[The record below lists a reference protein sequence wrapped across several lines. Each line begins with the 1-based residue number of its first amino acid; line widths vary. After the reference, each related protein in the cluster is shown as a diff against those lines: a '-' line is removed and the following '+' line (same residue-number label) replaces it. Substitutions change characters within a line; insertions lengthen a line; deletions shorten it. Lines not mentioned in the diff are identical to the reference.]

1 MTEGRAQEE
10 TVTQALSGSEQTRE
24 RIIQAAYTV
33 FGNKGYAAATTRAI
47 AAEAGVN
54 EVTLF
59 RHFGSKKNL
68 FKEMVDAFYDFAGLG
83 SIPQRFFTG
92 DLRQDLNMIG
102 SRIVEVLKERKQ
114 IYRLLLSEVEAE
126 SEVRETMVTLPRRV
140 RELLAQYFKTQISQ
154 GTMRPVHPVIAAQ
167 AYMGMFMA
175 FVTYDTI
182 FGESPI
188 PNVSDEEVVA
198 QFVDI
203 FVAGTAN

>member
-1 MTEGRAQEE
+1 MTAERTTEGSDVNELPVAEP
-10 TVTQALSGSEQTRE
+10 TRE

-59 RHFGSKKNL
+59 RHFGNKKNL
-68 FKEMVDAFYDFAGLG
+68 FKAMVDTFYDFSGLS
-83 SIPQRFFTG
+83 SIPQRLLTG
-92 DLRQDLNMIG
+92 DYRQELNMIG
-102 SRIVEVLKERKQ
+102 SRIVAVLKERKQ

-140 RELLAQYFKTQISQ
+140 RQMLAQYFEYQIAQ
-154 GTMRPVHPVIAAQ
+154 GKMRPVHPEIAAQ
-167 AYMGMFMA
+167 AFMSMFMA

-188 PNVSDEEVVA
+188 PDIPVEDIVA
-198 QFVDI
+198 QFVDLFI
-203 FVAGTAN
+203 AGTAN

>member
-1 MTEGRAQEE
+1 MTAELVQGESG
-10 TVTQALSGSEQTRE
+10 TNVLSGAEQTRE

-33 FGNKGYAAATTRAI
+33 FGTKGYAAATTRAI

-68 FKEMVDAFYDFAGLG
+68 FKEMVDAFSDDAGLS
-83 SIPQRFFTG
+83 SIPQRLLTG
-92 DLRQDLNMIG
+92 DFREDLIVIG
-102 SRIVEVLKERKQ
+102 SRIVAVLRERKH

-126 SEVRETMVTLPRRV
+126 PEVRETMITLPRRV
-140 RELLAQYFKTQISQ
+140 RYMLVQYFDYQIAQ
-154 GTMRPVHPVIAAQ
+154 GKMRPEHPAIAAQ
-167 AYMGMFMA
+167 AFMSMFMA

-188 PNVSDEEVVA
+188 PNVPDEDIIA
-198 QFVDI
+198 HFVDI
-203 FVAGTAN
+203 FVAGTAC

>member
-1 MTEGRAQEE
+1 MAAEQAQE
-10 TVTQALSGSEQTRE
+10 TSGANAVSGAEQTRE

-59 RHFGSKKNL
+59 RHFGNKKNL
-68 FKEMVDAFYDFAGLG
+68 FKAMVDTFYDFSGLS
-83 SIPQRFFTG
+83 SIPQRLLTG
-92 DLRQDLNMIG
+92 DYRQELNMIG
-102 SRIVEVLKERKQ
+102 SRIVAVLKERKQ

-140 RELLAQYFKTQISQ
+140 RQMLAQYFEYQNAQ
-154 GTMRPVHPVIAAQ
+154 GKMRPVHPEIAAQ
-167 AYMGMFMA
+167 AFMSMFMA

-188 PNVSDEEVVA
+188 PDIPVEDIVA

-203 FVAGTAN
+203 FIEGTVN

>member
-1 MTEGRAQEE
+1 MTAERTTEGSDVNELPVAEP
-10 TVTQALSGSEQTRE
+10 TRE

-59 RHFGSKKNL
+59 RHFGNKKNL
-68 FKEMVDAFYDFAGLG
+68 FKAMVDTFYDFSGLS
-83 SIPQRFFTG
+83 SIPQRLLTG
-92 DLRQDLNMIG
+92 DYRQELNMIG
-102 SRIVEVLKERKQ
+102 SRIVAVLKERKQ

-140 RELLAQYFKTQISQ
+140 RQMLAQYFEYQIAQ
-154 GTMRPVHPVIAAQ
+154 GKMRPVHPEIAAQ
-167 AYMGMFMA
+167 AFMSMFMA

-188 PNVSDEEVVA
+188 PEIPDADIVA

-203 FVAGTAN
+203 FIEGTVN